1 LLVGGWCWFI
11 SKRKVRW
18 FVADYP
24 DEDEPAVW
32 QRIDHTACLFAR
44 LLAWICI
51 CASWTHTKKKYI
63 RWTDTHVCR
72 HVSTLPWSV
81 DLLEC

>member
-51 CASWTHTKKKYI
+51 CASWTRTKTKKYI
-63 RWTDTHVCR
+63 FVGRIHT
-72 HVSTLPWSV
+72 
-81 DLLEC
+81 